1 MTVQELIDDLQK
13 VENKEQ
19 EVIMG
24 IIRLVGFIRHVGFK
38 EYDHIEY
45 FPIEGT
51 YERNLDVADESSIQR
66 YPLEGYCKD
75 KENRNK
81 TLLYVY
87 P

>member
-13 VENKEQ
+13 VEDKGQ

-24 IIRLVGFIRHVGFK
+24 IIRLVGFK

-45 FPIEGT
+45 FPVEGT
-51 YERNLDVADESSIQR
+51 YQRNLDVADCSSIQN
-66 YPLEGYCKD
+66 YPLEGYSQD

>member
-1 MTVQELIDDLQK
+1 MTVQELINDLQK
-13 VENKEQ
+13 VDDKGQ

-24 IIRLVGFIRHVGFK
+24 IIHLAGFK

-45 FPIEGT
+45 FPVEGT
-51 YERNLDVADESSIQR
+51 CERNLDVADESSIER
-66 YPLEGYCKD
+66 YPLEGYCND

-81 TLLYVY
+81 SLLYVY